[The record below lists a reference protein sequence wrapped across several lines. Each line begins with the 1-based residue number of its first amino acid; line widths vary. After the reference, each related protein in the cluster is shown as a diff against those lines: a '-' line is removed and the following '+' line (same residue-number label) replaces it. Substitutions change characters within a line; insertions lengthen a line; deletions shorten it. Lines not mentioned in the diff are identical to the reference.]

1 MLTKIVARKAIRV
14 GIRSRSMSRS
24 AQSELDDLAQ
34 YSDIKKTKASLER
47 ALKEAKA
54 GKLHSKL

>member
-1 MLTKIVARKAIRV
+1 MLTKTGARKTIRFGTRAHSV
-14 GIRSRSMSRS
+14 SRRAPSDI
-24 AQSELDDLAQ
+24 DDLAQ
-34 YSDIKKTKASLER
+34 YSNLKKTKASLER